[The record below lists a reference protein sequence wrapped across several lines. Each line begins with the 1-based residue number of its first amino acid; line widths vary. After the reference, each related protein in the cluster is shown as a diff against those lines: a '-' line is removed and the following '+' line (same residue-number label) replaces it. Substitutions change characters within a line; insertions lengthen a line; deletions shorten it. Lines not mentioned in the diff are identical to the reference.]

1 MMFADKGL
9 KRMNQTLSFEGSSI
23 VVDKP
28 SGWDG
33 ERAFILGH
41 GAGQSMDSSFMS
53 FFHSGLA
60 TCGFLSV
67 KFNFRYMELG
77 RRPPSRQPK
86 LRATYRGVIDLIQT
100 NYGPRTLVI
109 GGKSMG
115 GRVSSYI
122 AGEISEIGGLVFLG
136 YPLHPPGQPDKMR
149 DDHLYELDKPMLFI
163 SGTRD
168 SLAKQDL
175 LDGVVKKIGE
185 RATLLWVEGGD
196 HSLRVKKSD
205 KDSLPAAL
213 EAIQGWSDSV

>member
-1 MMFADKGL
+1 
-9 KRMNQTLSFEGSSI
+9 
-23 VVDKP
+23 
-28 SGWDG
+28 
-33 ERAFILGH
+33 
-41 GAGQSMDSSFMS
+41 
-53 FFHSGLA
+53 
-60 TCGFLSV
+60 
-67 KFNFRYMELG
+67 
-77 RRPPSRQPK
+77 
-86 LRATYRGVIDLIQT
+86 
-100 NYGPRTLVI
+100 
-109 GGKSMG
+109 MG

-149 DDHLYELDKPMLFI
+149 DDHLYELDKAMLFI

-185 RATLLWVEGGD
+185 RATLLWIEGGD

-213 EAIQGWSDSV
+213 EAIQGWSDSL